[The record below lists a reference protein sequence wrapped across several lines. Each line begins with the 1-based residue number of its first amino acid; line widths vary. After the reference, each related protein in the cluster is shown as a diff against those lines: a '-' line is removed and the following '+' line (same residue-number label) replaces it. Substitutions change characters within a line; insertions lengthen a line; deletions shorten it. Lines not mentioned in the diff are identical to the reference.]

1 MGGGVFT
8 SCTLPV
14 SPWPE
19 NLMLLS
25 FLQVIKWIDEHGEPF
40 LDKHTDVG
48 MTAEKAEALLKR
60 HEEFEAI
67 AKVSELK
74 LTSSNISGIR
84 LFLHTSCFCRHTR
97 HGLTNKFTLFSEYLH
112 KR

>member
-1 MGGGVFT
+1 MGGRVFT

-14 SPWPE
+14 NPWPE
-19 NLMLLS
+19 NLMLFLS

-84 LFLHTSCFCRHTR
+84 LFCKLHAFAD
-97 HGLTNKFTLFSEYLH
+97 TLDTV
-112 KR
+112 

>member
-8 SCTLPV
+8 SCTLPEY
-14 SPWPE
+14 PWPE
-19 NLMLLS
+19 NLTLFLS

-84 LFLHTSCFCRHTR
+84 LFCKLHTAIYVSCWFCRWFNQ
-97 HGLTNKFTLFSEYLH
+97 GVP
-112 KR
+112 